1 MVLIIIAYIWWFP
14 VPSFNHCAAWNQ
26 RFRQMS
32 DNETGSSSNTGKRR
46 KQNNIRSDKQKSK
59 MRTPLCMRTLNT
71 PKSTVWNPR
80 LPQCVSFNVIYEY
93 FFFPAVL
100 LLMKSYQSHFPVI
113 CRQTHNLYTTFLF
126 SAFFS
131 VRIQCFRL
139 CSRSFPIPTY
149 NVPPPYTCRRDAFKH
164 IACWDWFMDEFLN
177 STVWPEFCV
186 SVVCA
191 GFFFSTFL
199 LFILIFPFAQYFA
212 FGIFCWRLL
221 DDGP

>member
-1 MVLIIIAYIWWFP
+1 MRFIQRYI
-14 VPSFNHCAAWNQ
+14 
-26 RFRQMS
+26 R
-32 DNETGSSSNTGKRR
+32 
-46 KQNNIRSDKQKSK
+46 I
-59 MRTPLCMRTLNT
+59 
-71 PKSTVWNPR
+71 
-80 LPQCVSFNVIYEY
+80 

-113 CRQTHNLYTTFLF
+113 CRQTHNLYSTFLF
-126 SAFFS
+126 SVFFS

-191 GFFFSTFL
+191 GFFFLYISPVHSHLSIRSVFCIRHIL
-199 LFILIFPFAQYFA
+199 LAFAWWRPVSQY
-212 FGIFCWRLL
+212 GSRMRLQNIYRKNM
-221 DDGP
+221 DAE

>member
-1 MVLIIIAYIWWFP
+1 
-14 VPSFNHCAAWNQ
+14 
-26 RFRQMS
+26 
-32 DNETGSSSNTGKRR
+32 
-46 KQNNIRSDKQKSK
+46 
-59 MRTPLCMRTLNT
+59 
-71 PKSTVWNPR
+71 
-80 LPQCVSFNVIYEY
+80 
-93 FFFPAVL
+93 
-100 LLMKSYQSHFPVI
+100 MKSYQSHFPVI
-113 CRQTHNLYTTFLF
+113 CRQTHNLYSTFLF

-221 DDGP
+221 DDGPKVNMAAEWDYKIFIEKIWMPNRNITGEYFMKRNRLEAKLFWCFFFLKYKWPYVTRRHWLTNGWRGEGDDENMLLVMERWNIIITEYCVLCVQQ